1 MNAQK
6 EEAVSSEEGEKARQ
20 RVKFIINVYSN
31 QVKKVASAQ
40 TSDDIC
46 NTIPDLT
53 MHEPERFE
61 IFDHPEPHKEGY
73 YSKKYFIFYFYCSY
87 FAAEL
92 T

>member
-6 EEAVSSEEGEKARQ
+6 EEAVSSEEGEKSRQ
-20 RVKFIINVYSN
+20 RVKFIANVCRN
-31 QVKKVASAQ
+31 QIKKIASAQ
-40 TSDDIC
+40 TPDNIR

-73 YSKKYFIFYFYCSY
+73 YSKKYFVF
-87 FAAEL
+87 
-92 T
+92 